1 MAGMHPLPEC
11 PSNAVLHV
19 QWANVQTSF
28 IVARDAAMMFQ
39 PSWAV
44 VCAEYPQSLGAML
57 GAEVDLSLQQL
68 ERLARHSRFGFAA
81 LPLRLEMVCS
91 QQVHQDPSAICHY
104 EPAAVARVI
113 QLALSLKHFAAGEPP
128 ARQGRAHC

>member
-1 MAGMHPLPEC
+1 MHPLPEC

-19 QWANVQTSF
+19 QWANMQPSF

-39 PSWAV
+39 PCWAV

-57 GAEVDLSLQQL
+57 GAEVDQSLQQL

-81 LPLRLEMVCS
+81 LPLRLAANKYIKV
-91 QQVHQDPSAICHY
+91 QVQFAIMNL
-104 EPAAVARVI
+104 
-113 QLALSLKHFAAGEPP
+113 QPP
-128 ARQGRAHC
+128 PESSNLRFR